1 MSDPWQRRSPQG
13 SGRSAEPLSRR
24 TEPSNDVAPTVTG
37 TRDAGEQGK
46 MALSTKRWNLVRL
59 AFNTLSWA
67 CRTQRCLRMAAPLPS
82 VTSHPCARCFGSERE
97 SRRSTKKVVV
107 VGIPNPF
114 IWARTKMYFF
124 LIRAYFDQDFTF
136 DEFTTGAKQAF
147 VHVSKMLSQCNFIE
161 LKDLVSKEALEELE
175 EKCSALPV
183 NRRQALA
190 ADLEEIMY
198 STPGDVGIYYDN
210 QGRKFV
216 SIIMRYWYL
225 TDVDLPDETPEGNK
239 VFQVVFGD
247 ESMKD
252 SKRLL
257 TANYEFR
264 REFTQGVQPDWT
276 ITRIQHFKLLE

>member
-1 MSDPWQRRSPQG
+1 
-13 SGRSAEPLSRR
+13 
-24 TEPSNDVAPTVTG
+24 
-37 TRDAGEQGK
+37 
-46 MALSTKRWNLVRL
+46 MALSARHWSLARL
-59 AFNTLSWA
+59 ALSTLPSA
-67 CRTQRCLRMAAPLPS
+67 HTNPAIARTAQRCLRASSRPPALTPLPR
-82 VTSHPCARCFGSERE
+82 ARGYSTERDPQQ
-97 SRRSTKKVVV
+97 RSKKVVV

-114 IWARTKMYFF
+114 IWARTKIYFF

-136 DEFTTGAKQAF
+136 DEFATGAKQAF
-147 VHVSKMLSQCNFIE
+147 VQVSTMLSQCNFDE

-183 NRRQALA
+183 NRREALA
-190 ADLEEIMY
+190 ADLDEIMY

-225 TDVDLPDETPEGNK
+225 TDADLPDETPEGTK
-239 VFQVVFGD
+239 VFQVVFGN
-247 ESMKD
+247 ESSKD

-264 REFTQGVQPDWT
+264 REFTQGVEPNWT

>member
-1 MSDPWQRRSPQG
+1 
-13 SGRSAEPLSRR
+13 
-24 TEPSNDVAPTVTG
+24 
-37 TRDAGEQGK
+37 
-46 MALSTKRWNLVRL
+46 MALGTKHWRLVRL
-59 AFNTLSWA
+59 ALGALSRA
-67 CRTQRCLRMAAPLPS
+67 GRGQRCPRFPPPS
-82 VTSHPCARCFGSERE
+82 PALMPAPCARRYSSERE
-97 SRRSTKKVVV
+97 PRPSSKKVVV

-114 IWARTKMYFF
+114 TWARTKMYFF

-136 DEFTTGAKQAF
+136 DEFAAGAKQAF
-147 VHVSKMLSQCNFIE
+147 VHVSNMLSQCNFVE

-175 EKCSALPV
+175 EKCSAMPA
-183 NRRQALA
+183 NRRQAIA

-225 TDVDLPDETPEGNK
+225 TDVDLPDETPEGTK

-247 ESMKD
+247 ESNKD

-257 TANYEFR
+257 TANYE
-264 REFTQGVQPDWT
+264 Q
-276 ITRIQHFKLLE
+276 

>member
-1 MSDPWQRRSPQG
+1 
-13 SGRSAEPLSRR
+13 
-24 TEPSNDVAPTVTG
+24 
-37 TRDAGEQGK
+37 
-46 MALSTKRWNLVRL
+46 MALSTKPWSLVRL
-59 AFNTLSWA
+59 SLSA
-67 CRTQRCLRMAAPLPS
+67 LPLARRAQRSSRFLPYLSASMPL
-82 VTSHPCARCFGSERE
+82 PCARCYSSERDPRE
-97 SRRSTKKVVV
+97 SGKKVVV

-114 IWARTKMYFF
+114 TWARTKMYFF

-136 DEFTTGAKQAF
+136 DEFATGAKQAF

-175 EKCSALPV
+175 EKCLALPI

-225 TDVDLPDETPEGNK
+225 TNVDLPDETPEGTK

-247 ESMKD
+247 ESSKD

-264 REFTQGVQPDWT
+264 REFTLGVEPDWT

>member
-1 MSDPWQRRSPQG
+1 
-13 SGRSAEPLSRR
+13 
-24 TEPSNDVAPTVTG
+24 
-37 TRDAGEQGK
+37 
-46 MALSTKRWNLVRL
+46 MALSTKPWSLVRL
-59 AFNTLSWA
+59 ALSA
-67 CRTQRCLRMAAPLPS
+67 LPLARRAQRSSRFLPFLSASTPL
-82 VTSHPCARCFGSERE
+82 PCARCYSSERDPRE
-97 SRRSTKKVVV
+97 SGKKVVV

-114 IWARTKMYFF
+114 TWARTKMYFF

-136 DEFTTGAKQAF
+136 DEFATGAKQ
-147 VHVSKMLSQCNFIE
+147 
-161 LKDLVSKEALEELE
+161 ALEELE
-175 EKCSALPV
+175 EKCLALPI

-225 TDVDLPDETPEGNK
+225 TNVDLPDETPEGTK

-247 ESMKD
+247 ESSKD

-264 REFTQGVQPDWT
+264 REFTLGVEPDWT

>member
-1 MSDPWQRRSPQG
+1 
-13 SGRSAEPLSRR
+13 
-24 TEPSNDVAPTVTG
+24 
-37 TRDAGEQGK
+37 
-46 MALSTKRWNLVRL
+46 MALLARRWRFALLSLPSAHRL
-59 AFNTLSWA
+59 PATAHLSQW
-67 CRTQRCLRMAAPLPS
+67 CLRPSSQLPALKLL
-82 VTSHPCARCFGSERE
+82 PWARRYSTERDPQQ
-97 SRRSTKKVVV
+97 RSKKVVV

-114 IWARTKMYFF
+114 TWARTKMYFF

-136 DEFTTGAKQAF
+136 DEFAAGAKQAF
-147 VHVSKMLSQCNFIE
+147 AQVSKMLSECNFDD

-175 EKCSALPV
+175 EKCLALPV
-183 NRRQALA
+183 NRREALA
-190 ADLEEIMY
+190 ADLDEIMY

-225 TDVDLPDETPEGNK
+225 TDADLPDETPEGTK

-247 ESMKD
+247 ASSKD

-264 REFTQGVQPDWT
+264 REFTQGVEPDWT

>member
-1 MSDPWQRRSPQG
+1 
-13 SGRSAEPLSRR
+13 
-24 TEPSNDVAPTVTG
+24 
-37 TRDAGEQGK
+37 
-46 MALSTKRWNLVRL
+46 MALGTKHWRLVRL
-59 AFNTLSWA
+59 ALGALSRA
-67 CRTQRCLRMAAPLPS
+67 GRGQRCPRFPPPS
-82 VTSHPCARCFGSERE
+82 PALMPAPCARRYSSERE
-97 SRRSTKKVVV
+97 PRPSSKKVVV

-114 IWARTKMYFF
+114 TWARTKMYFF

-136 DEFTTGAKQAF
+136 DEFAAGAKQAF
-147 VHVSKMLSQCNFIE
+147 VHVSNMLSQCNFVE

-175 EKCSALPV
+175 EKCSAMPA
-183 NRRQALA
+183 NRRQAIA

-225 TDVDLPDETPEGNK
+225 TDVDLPDETPEGTK

-247 ESMKD
+247 ESNKD

-264 REFTQGVQPDWT
+264 REFTPGVEPDWT